1 MRGGPR
7 LADRSGMY
15 FSNARMSCPSC
26 PLSCPSCSPVLFV
39 LFLASKTGFDSRFT
53 SENLKRRK
61 FQFLRTF
68 PNVSEAPLPTPFA
81 EGGARPLDR
90 PHMPPTKRAT
100 WDDISKVDKVLEK
113 DKRFDWLAG
122 AHRARVV
129 SWHITAHL
137 ATSTEKLSPCGVS
150 FARPSKS
157 VVVAPTYP
165 PALTPPTSPH
175 VVSTR
180 LNRLSLRW

>member
-1 MRGGPR
+1 MCYADLPGAGDFGEGGGGP
-7 LADRSGMY
+7 G
-15 FSNARMSCPSC
+15 
-26 PLSCPSCSPVLFV
+26 
-39 LFLASKTGFDSRFT
+39 
-53 SENLKRRK
+53 ERREME
-61 FQFLRTF
+61 R
-68 PNVSEAPLPTPFA
+68 
-81 EGGARPLDR
+81 
-90 PHMPPTKRAT
+90 TKRAT